1 MSLSVFFFLNVLCH
15 FGLCLVVSVGK
26 QRDDVVGFLQVFAK
40 DGVSHTFL
48 CIRLIVNDADGVSF
62 LDAVVQTFDTF
73 KVFLRFDDL
82 TVNGFSAAVKCV
94 GRESTKV
101 LIEG

>member
-15 FGLCLVVSVGK
+15 FGLCHVMSVGK
-26 QRDDVVGFLQVFAK
+26 QMDDVVCFFQIFAK
-40 DGVSHTFL
+40 DGISHTFF

-62 LDAVVQTFDTF
+62 LDAVVQTFDAF
-73 KVFLRFDDL
+73 KEFLCFDDL

-94 GRESTKV
+94 GRECSKV